1 MKIILKEDI
10 SNLGFKNDVVEVRP
24 GYGRNFLIPQGK
36 AVIANESSLKVLAEN
51 MRQQERKLAKEKAD
65 AQALADKL
73 EGAKANLLVKT
84 SNTGTIYGSVTA
96 AMVADN
102 LEAQGFEVN
111 RKMLQLQ
118 GGIKEIGEYVAKV
131 RLHRDITVEVP
142 VIVESE
148 NAAEIAAAKA
158 QAKAEEAARQ
168 AEKELK
174 LAAENAGSEAEGA
187 EETEGEEDLD
197 EAPENAEA

>member
-10 SNLGFKNDVVEVRP
+10 SNLGFKNDIVEVRP

-36 AVIANESSLKVLAEN
+36 AVIANETSLKVLTEN

-168 AEKELK
+168 AEKERK
-174 LAAENAGSEAEGA
+174 LAAENADAEVEGA
-187 EETEGEEDLD
+187 EEVEGEEGAA
-197 EAPENAEA
+197 EASENAEA

>member
-10 SNLGFKNDVVEVRP
+10 SNLGFKNDIVEVRP

-36 AVIANESSLKVLAEN
+36 AVIANETSLKVLAEN

-168 AEKELK
+168 AEKERK
-174 LAAENAGSEAEGA
+174 LAAENADAETEGA
-187 EETEGEEDLD
+187 EEVEGEEGAA
-197 EAPENAEA
+197 EASENAEA

>member
-10 SNLGFKNDVVEVRP
+10 SNLGFKNDVVEVKP

-36 AVIANESSLKVLAEN
+36 AIIANESSLKVLAEN
-51 MRQQERKLAKEKAD
+51 MRQQEHKLAKEKEA
-65 AQALADKL
+65 AQKLADKL
-73 EGAKANLLVKT
+73 EGAKANILVKT
-84 SNTGTIYGSVTA
+84 SNTGTIYGSVSA

-111 RKMLQLQ
+111 RKMLQIQ
-118 GGIKEIGEYVAKV
+118 GGIKTIGEYVAKV
-131 RLHRDITVEVP
+131 RLHKEITVEVP

-158 QAKAEEAARQ
+158 RAKAEEEALEAERARM
-168 AEKELK
+168 
-174 LAAENAGSEAEGA
+174 AAEAEAAEAIDEAGEEIDEAAAEAEA
-187 EETEGEEDLD
+187 
-197 EAPENAEA
+197 

>member
-10 SNLGFKNDVVEVRP
+10 SNLGFKNDVVEVKP

-36 AVIANESSLKVLAEN
+36 AVIANETSLKVLAEN

-168 AEKELK
+168 AEKERK
-174 LAAENAGSEAEGA
+174 LAAEKAEAETEGA
-187 EETEGEEDLD
+187 EEAEGEEGAA
-197 EAPENAEA
+197 EAEENAEA

>member
-10 SNLGFKNDVVEVRP
+10 SNLGFKNDIVEVRP

-36 AVIANESSLKVLAEN
+36 AIIANGTSLKVLAEN

-168 AEKELK
+168 AEKERK
-174 LAAENAGSEAEGA
+174 LAAENADAEVEGA
-187 EETEGEEDLD
+187 EEVEGEEGAA
-197 EAPENAEA
+197 EASENAEA

>member
-10 SNLGFKNDVVEVRP
+10 SNLGFKNDVVEVKP

-36 AVIANESSLKVLAEN
+36 AIIANETSLKILAEN
-51 MRQQERKLAKEKAD
+51 MRQQERKLAKEKED
-65 AQALADKL
+65 AQKLAAKL
-73 EGAKANLLVKT
+73 EGASAHILVKT

-118 GGIKEIGEYVAKV
+118 GGIKVIGEYEAKV
-131 RLHRDITVEVP
+131 RLHRDVTVEVP

-168 AEKELK
+168 AEKERQ
-174 LAAENAGSEAEGA
+174 LAEAEAEGA
-187 EETEGEEDLD
+187 EDAEGAE
-197 EAPENAEA
+197 EAPEAEAQDEAAEA

>member
-10 SNLGFKNDVVEVRP
+10 SNLGFKNDIVEVRP

-36 AVIANESSLKVLAEN
+36 AVIANETSLKVLAEN

-168 AEKELK
+168 AEKERK
-174 LAAENAGSEAEGA
+174 LAAENADAEVEGA
-187 EETEGEEDLD
+187 EEVEGEEGAA
-197 EAPENAEA
+197 EASENAEA

>member
-10 SNLGFKNDVVEVRP
+10 SNLGFKNDVVEVKP

-36 AVIANESSLKVLAEN
+36 AIIANETSLKVLAEN
-51 MRQQERKLAKEKAD
+51 MRQQERKLAKEKED
-65 AQALADKL
+65 AQKLADKL
-73 EGAKANLLVKT
+73 EGVKANLLVKT

-102 LEAQGFEVN
+102 LEAQGLEIN

-158 QAKAEEAARQ
+158 QAKAEEAARL
-168 AEKELK
+168 AEKERK
-174 LAAENAGSEAEGA
+174 LAAENEAEAATEEEATEA
-187 EETEGEEDLD
+187 EESTE
-197 EAPENAEA
+197 A

>member
-10 SNLGFKNDVVEVRP
+10 SNLGFKNDVVEVKP

-36 AVIANESSLKVLAEN
+36 AIIANETSLKILAEN
-51 MRQQERKLAKEKAD
+51 MRQQERKLAKEKED
-65 AQALADKL
+65 AQKLADKL
-73 EGAKANLLVKT
+73 EGAKAHLLVKT

-96 AMVADN
+96 AMVADI
-102 LEAQGFEVN
+102 LEAQGYEVN
-111 RKMLQLQ
+111 RKMLQIQ
-118 GGIKEIGEYVAKV
+118 GGIKEIGEYEAKV

-168 AEKELK
+168 AEKERK
-174 LAAENAGSEAEGA
+174 LAEAQAEAEGA
-187 EETEGEEDLD
+187 EE
-197 EAPENAEA
+197 APEAEAEEAAEA

>member
-10 SNLGFKNDVVEVRP
+10 SNLGFKNDVVEVKP

-36 AVIANESSLKVLAEN
+36 AIIANETSLKILAEN
-51 MRQQERKLAKEKAD
+51 MRQQERKLAKEKED
-65 AQALADKL
+65 AQKLADKL
-73 EGAKANLLVKT
+73 EGAKAHLLVKT

-102 LEAQGFEVN
+102 LEAQGYEVN
-111 RKMLQLQ
+111 RKMLQIQ
-118 GGIKEIGEYVAKV
+118 GGIKEIGEYEAKV

-168 AEKELK
+168 AEKERK
-174 LAAENAGSEAEGA
+174 LAEAQAEAEGA
-187 EETEGEEDLD
+187 EE
-197 EAPENAEA
+197 APEAEAEEAAEA

>member
-10 SNLGFKNDVVEVRP
+10 SNLGFKNDIVEVKP

-36 AVIANESSLKVLAEN
+36 AVIANETSLKVLAEN

-168 AEKELK
+168 AEKERK
-174 LAAENAGSEAEGA
+174 LAAEKAEAETEGA
-187 EETEGEEDLD
+187 EEAEGEEGAA
-197 EAPENAEA
+197 EAEENAEA

>member
-10 SNLGFKNDVVEVRP
+10 SNLGFKNDVVEVKP

-36 AVIANESSLKVLAEN
+36 AIIANETSLKVLAEN

-168 AEKELK
+168 AEKERK
-174 LAAENAGSEAEGA
+174 LAAENAEAEVEGA
-187 EETEGEEDLD
+187 EEVEGEEAAA

>member
-10 SNLGFKNDVVEVRP
+10 SNLGFKNDIVEVRP

-36 AVIANESSLKVLAEN
+36 AIIANETSLKVLAEN

-168 AEKELK
+168 AEKERK
-174 LAAENAGSEAEGA
+174 LAAENADAEAEGA
-187 EETEGEEDLD
+187 EEVEGEEGAA
-197 EAPENAEA
+197 EASENAEA

>member
-174 LAAENAGSEAEGA
+174 LAAENAGSEAEDA